1 MSNDLVP
8 SWHKR
13 AAFIRVN
20 WQEVGR
26 KPWTAKL
33 KCIDIG
39 RNGCSKVLA
48 AIGPDALT
56 LHLGDNALAEPS
68 NAVGVNI
75 AVVRSQVDMI
85 AVLSKHE
92 KQLFNEAG
100 IAPLANLAS
109 NPAFPK
115 HCSMD
120 NFIDHIENAGVKIHR

>member
-13 AAFIRVN
+13 AALIRVN

-39 RNGCSKVLA
+39 RDGCSKVLA

-85 AVLSKHE
+85 GTASR
-92 KQLFNEAG
+92 QNAEA
-100 IAPLANLAS
+100 P
-109 NPAFPK
+109 NP
-115 HCSMD
+115 
-120 NFIDHIENAGVKIHR
+120 